1 MDQDEMDA
9 AIKVYFS
16 MGLTY
21 KDIINVMA
29 IEHGVVISLRHLKR
43 MLRQMGLFRR
53 KNYSNI
59 GDVIDFVQSQI
70 ANSGQLHGYR
80 WMYEKCLAH
89 NLHCKKEDIRVIL
102 GILDSE
108 GTAQRRKRRLLRRSY
123 SSKGPDYVWHIDGYD
138 KLSRYGICISGC
150 VDGFSRRVM
159 WLNAYYTNSDPKII
173 GGYYLEVVESLG
185 GCPRLV
191 RGDAGTENIYVRD
204 IQRFLRLDND
214 DAMAGYNSYMEG
226 RSTANQRIEYWW
238 SFLRRECTDYWIRLF
253 RRLLDQGDFSGTF
266 LDVNLMQFCFMHV
279 IQVGIN

>member
-1 MDQDEMDA
+1 
-9 AIKVYFS
+9 
-16 MGLTY
+16 
-21 KDIINVMA
+21 
-29 IEHGVVISLRHLKR
+29 
-43 MLRQMGLFRR
+43 
-53 KNYSNI
+53 
-59 GDVIDFVQSQI
+59 
-70 ANSGQLHGYR
+70 
-80 WMYEKCLAH
+80 
-89 NLHCKKEDIRVIL
+89 
-102 GILDSE
+102 
-108 GTAQRRKRRLLRRSY
+108 
-123 SSKGPDYVWHIDGYD
+123 
-138 KLSRYGICISGC
+138 
-150 VDGFSRRVM
+150 M